1 MKDHYEPRRKFVI
14 HRRRSEPAALDLS
27 LHKTEELLRQS
38 EERYREL
45 FENANDIVY
54 THDLA
59 GNFTSLNKAAERIT
73 GYSREEALRMNFA
86 QVIAPEDLDKARKM
100 VQRKVAENVATTYEI
115 EVITKHNTRV
125 ALEVSTRLIYQD
137 GVPEAVQ
144 GIARDITDRRQ
155 SERMLRDS
163 EMRLKAL
170 VGSIDEIVFE
180 FDQDGTYLNI
190 WTANEKLL
198 AHPRSELIG
207 RRAADFFDQEFTQP
221 FLDAFKRVLSSGQAQ
236 SIEYPL
242 TLLGE
247 THWFLARISPVPSAD
262 RSYKTVC
269 MFARDITDRKKAE
282 EALQNAY
289 ESLGAKVNELQEY
302 TREIT
307 ALGEMGD
314 MLQACLTADEA
325 YTVIGQAAQQLFAG
339 EQGSLCVLSDSQM
352 AVEPVA
358 AWGHNPVTQPFAP
371 DECWALRRGRT
382 HSVPDTRDGLICKH
396 LTQPLPGAYICVQ
409 LMAQGKTLG
418 ILHLSQPEPGS
429 LNHAKQQLVV
439 TMAEHAALAL
449 SNLKLYETLRNQSTR
464 DPLTNLFNRRCMEES
479 LDRELRRAER
489 SHRQLSLIMLDLD
502 HFKRFNDTFGHD
514 AGDAILRQ
522 VGKLLET
529 SFRGEDIACRY
540 GGDEFTVIL
549 PVGALDIAEQ
559 RAQELRKAIENLEIP
574 YLNPTLDR
582 VTVSMGIARFPE
594 HGSTAETL
602 LRSADRALYQAKAAG
617 RNCIEIAK

>member
-14 HRRRSEPAALDLS
+14 HRRRGEPTAVDLS
-27 LHKTEELLRQS
+27 FRKTEELLRQS

-73 GYSREEALRMNFA
+73 GYTREEALKMNFA
-86 QVIAPEDLDKARKM
+86 DVIAPEDLDKARKM

-115 EVITKHNTRV
+115 EVVTKSGARV
-125 ALEVSTRLIYQD
+125 ALEVSTRLIYQN
-137 GVPEAVQ
+137 GAPVAVQ
-144 GIARDITDRRQ
+144 GIARDITDRKQ
-155 SERMLRDS
+155 AERMLRDS

-170 VGSIDEIVFE
+170 VGSLDEIVFE

-190 WTANEKLL
+190 WTANDNLL
-198 AHPRSELIG
+198 VHRRSELIG
-207 RRAADFFDQEFTQP
+207 HRAMEFFDEKFMQP
-221 FLDAFKRVLSSGQAQ
+221 FLDAFKRVLGSGRAE

-242 TLLGE
+242 TIKGQ
-247 THWFLARISPVPSAD
+247 THWFLGRITPVPSAD
-262 RSYKTVC
+262 GSYRTVC
-269 MFARDITDRKKAE
+269 MFARDITERKKDE
-282 EALQNAY
+282 EALRNAY
-289 ESLGAKVNELQEY
+289 ESLGAKVSELQQY

-307 ALGEMGD
+307 LLGEMGD
-314 MLQACLTADEA
+314 MLQACLTAEEA

-339 EQGSLCVLSDSQM
+339 EQGALCVLSEAQTV
-352 AVEPVA
+352 VEPVA
-358 AWGHNPVTQPFAP
+358 NWGQSPGTQLFAP

-382 HSVPDTRDGLICKH
+382 HSVSDTNDGLICKH
-396 LTQPLPGAYICVQ
+396 LTRPLPAAYMCVQ

-418 ILHLSQPEPGS
+418 ILHLSQPEAGR
-429 LNHAKQQLVV
+429 LNQAKQQLVV
-439 TMAEHAALAL
+439 TLAEHAALAL

-489 SHRQLSLIMLDLD
+489 SHRQLTLIMLDLD

-514 AGDAILRQ
+514 AGDAILRE
-522 VGKLLET
+522 VGKLLGT

-549 PVGALDIAEQ
+549 PVGALDVAEQ
-559 RAQELRKAIENLEIP
+559 RAQELRKAIKGLEIP